1 MTTTMSSNIQGNHA
15 FSIVSPFTIHTTL
28 ETKLIIAINGL
39 ECTHKWISV
48 ASCNEASPN
57 MGSMCNV
64 VAAMETTFTIRPCV
78 VDVMSWRMT
87 NQIIFI
93 SDVVSVLL
101 SVPWLFDRRPLVTY
115 TLPQY
120 KINLCR
126 DKNWS
131 ENEIRS
137 RVEIDLNLINHNEDV
152 WVAIN
157 SRAFNF
163 HLEVVHVE
171 RDAINTETQWN
182 ITWTWWW
189 CWLEIGRG
197 NLSLIWLNDDGAEMK
212 DALLVK
218 RFVNYL
224 LFGVNMNE
232 GTRTRIA
239 HRTMP

>member
-1 MTTTMSSNIQGNHA
+1 
-15 FSIVSPFTIHTTL
+15 
-28 ETKLIIAINGL
+28 
-39 ECTHKWISV
+39 
-48 ASCNEASPN
+48 
-57 MGSMCNV
+57 
-64 VAAMETTFTIRPCV
+64 METTFTIRPRV

-101 SVPWLFDRRPLVTY
+101 SAPWLFDRRPLVTY

-120 KINLCR
+120 EINLWR

-131 ENEIRS
+131 ENENRS

-171 RDAINTETQWN
+171 RDAINTKTQWN

-189 CWLEIGRG
+189 CWVGIGRG

-232 GTRTRIA
+232 DTDT
-239 HRTMP
+239 HRTSYNAVVRWVSVFASLYRNEPDIRRFYVVRCVCAKMVFCCKNRIS